1 MKTNTRIYTART
13 TTNVFNLFSKINKV
27 KIILINNYFYNNKE
41 KNKKAF
47 MKKNKNVLNKKLI
60 NIFKIKKI

>member
-1 MKTNTRIYTART
+1 VKTNTRIYTART

>member
-47 MKKNKNVLNKKLI
+47 MKKNKNALNKKLI

>member
-27 KIILINNYFYNNKE
+27 KIILINNYIYNNKE

>member
-1 MKTNTRIYTART
+1 VKTNTRIYTART

-47 MKKNKNVLNKKLI
+47 MKKNKNALNKKLI

>member
-27 KIILINNYFYNNKE
+27 KIILINNYIYNNKE

-47 MKKNKNVLNKKLI
+47 MKKNKN
-60 NIFKIKKI
+60 